1 MRLIVCKHC
10 DDTFD
15 RNSRRKREVGGYI
28 DECPSCVL
36 DLQTETAETIRGVVS
51 GDGKMA
57 CIQILKFGSKSEADL
72 YCKAWNANS
81 GWNNRRSGG
90 LDDVRFQKIGEN
102 AGNTNHKGKL

>member
-1 MRLIVCKHC
+1 MRLTVCKHC

-57 CIQILKFGSKSEADL
+57 ALSIVKFESDLVMQIKGTFIAQGTADN
-72 YCKAWNANS
+72 KITFTSNS
-81 GWNNRRSGG
+81 SFPGIHVIKPVFDIFIPSG
-90 LDDVRFQKIGEN
+90 
-102 AGNTNHKGKL
+102 